1 MNFLVS
7 ANQAIVQHFKPLLLE
22 HGEAT
27 CVAAFAG
34 LLRQTAAAGAGLAVI
49 DSATPDF
56 DGDAGLRRL
65 KRASPALKVLLVGGG
80 LPPQQELAVLAA
92 GAMGCCDDT
101 LSPEQVRRILRVIE
115 QGGVWISNAAL
126 PHLLQRLRVRA
137 ETVAAV
143 PDPVPAP
150 EPAKIVLNGLTLRER
165 EIAQMV
171 ASGESNKLIA
181 RQLNITERTVKSHLT
196 TIFQKLHMHDR
207 LQLALLVNRAGQ

>member
-34 LLRQTAAAGAGLAVI
+34 LLRQAAAAGAGLVVI

-65 KRASPALKVLLVGGG
+65 KRASPALKVLLVGSS
-80 LPPQQELAVLAA
+80 LPPPQELAVLAA
-92 GAMGCCDDT
+92 GAMGCCDT
-101 LSPEQVRRILRVIE
+101 NLSQEQARRILRVIE

-126 PHLLQRLRVRA
+126 PHFLLRLRERA
-137 ETVAAV
+137 ETVEA
-143 PDPVPAP
+143 PPAP

>member
-7 ANQAIVQHFKPLLLE
+7 ANQVIVQHFKPLLLE

-34 LLRQTAAAGAGLAVI
+34 LLRQTAAAGTGLAVI

-65 KRASPALKVLLVGGG
+65 KRASPALKVLLVGGE

-92 GAMGCCDDT
+92 GAMGCCDNN
-101 LSPEQVRRILRVIE
+101 LSQEQVRRILRVIE

>member
-34 LLRQTAAAGAGLAVI
+34 LLRQAADAGAGLAVI

-65 KRASPALKVLLVGGG
+65 KRASPALKVLLVGSS
-80 LPPQQELAVLAA
+80 LPPPQELAVLAA
-92 GAMGCCDDT
+92 GAMGCCDT
-101 LSPEQVRRILRVIE
+101 NLSQEQARRILRVIE

-126 PHLLQRLRVRA
+126 PHFLLRLRERA
-137 ETVAAV
+137 ETVEA
-143 PDPVPAP
+143 PPAP
-150 EPAKIVLNGLTLRER
+150 EPAKFVLNGLTLRER